1 MKKIIALVLLIGM
14 ESLFAQ
20 QTIFQNRNSH
30 NTLFG
35 TSAMNKEVNLE
46 KEAKGSQYFQDSFLY
61 AFVDDM
67 EKPFKMRYNAFFD
80 EMEFDQEGVI
90 YDLDKE
96 QYQSVNF
103 DDINKKYVLANYQ
116 DGNENKRGFLVE
128 LVGSPKTS
136 LLKSEKII
144 FVEGKKATSGFG
156 IDTPS
161 EYKADKERY
170 FLKLADGSIVSAP
183 GSKNKFVQL
192 FDGKEKQIEKFMK
205 ENRTSLSD
213 EKELKKLVEYI
224 NTL

>member
-1 MKKIIALVLLIGM
+1 MKKIIVLLLLIGM
-14 ESLFAQ
+14 ESLFGQ
-20 QTIFQNRNSH
+20 QTIFQNRNGH

-35 TSAMNKEVNLE
+35 TSSMNKEVNLE

-80 EMEFDQEGVI
+80 EMEFEREGVV

-96 QYQSVNF
+96 QYKSVNF
-103 DDINKKYVLANYQ
+103 EDLNKKYVIVDYL
-116 DGNENKRGFLVE
+116 DGNEIKTGFLIE
-128 LVGSPKTS
+128 LFGSPKVA

-156 IDTPS
+156 IDTPP
-161 EYKADKERY
+161 EYKPNKAEY

-183 GSKNKFVQL
+183 SSKNKFVQL
-192 FDGKEKQIEKFMK
+192 FKGKEKEVEKFIK
-205 ENRTSLSD
+205 ENRISLSD
-213 EKELKKLVEYI
+213 EKDLKKLTEYI

>member
-1 MKKIIALVLLIGM
+1 MKKIIVLLLLIGTGN
-14 ESLFAQ
+14 LWGQ
-20 QTIFQNRNSH
+20 QTIFQNRNAH

-35 TSAMNKEVNLE
+35 TSSMNKEVNLE
-46 KEAKGSQYFQDSFLY
+46 KEAKGSHYFQDSFLY

-80 EMEFDQEGVI
+80 EMEFERDGVT

-96 QYQSVNF
+96 QYKSVNF
-103 DDINKKYVLANYQ
+103 DDINKKYVLVNYQ

-128 LVGSPKTS
+128 LVGSQKTS
-136 LLKSEKII
+136 LFKSEKII

-156 IDTPS
+156 VDTPS
-161 EYKADKERY
+161 EYKPDKEKY

-183 GSKNKFVQL
+183 GSKNKFFQL
-192 FDGKEKQIEKFMK
+192 FQGKEKDIEKFMK
-205 ENRTSLSD
+205 ENKTSLSN
-213 EKELKKLVEYI
+213 EKDLKKLVEFI